1 MCALSVVLSVALGVI
16 GGLLLKA
23 FYSMVR
29 QVSPRSYTYT
39 ASHLERSRGKVAVQ
53 YAMFRVLPVFVVS
66 LGIVVTAVRLGLD
79 EAVSLVVCTVLFI
92 LLSSVRSIVGRMAAE
107 GGGSAFHALLQSIS
121 VVVTIVVAYCA
132 YRCSSALAIFVPDPS
147 EFVNAVWTAV
157 FVGVVY
163 CFISDVTRRSS
174 YVDIEERIELVV
186 RDIGGGLW
194 EWARSAAEREGV
206 PWCVIGAII
215 LVEVSERPA
224 WMRYPKRL
232 GSGILLNKV
241 TMSFGVT
248 QEQSRIPLSDKEAIL
263 RTICSAK
270 RFLGE
275 ETVTTLKKVTKVRFA
290 DLSPDEF
297 QERNRAFEDVRR
309 FAMRR
314 NPDSHYGNMV
324 SQFARE
330 MNNLGK

>member
-1 MCALSVVLSVALGVI
+1 MSVVLSVALGVI

-79 EAVSLVVCTVLFI
+79 EVVSLVVCTVLFI

-132 YRCSSALAIFVPDPS
+132 YRCSSALATFVPDPS

-224 WMRYPKRL
+224 WMRYLERL

-241 TMSFGVT
+241 TMSCGVT

>member
-1 MCALSVVLSVALGVI
+1 MLLVALSVALGVI

-29 QVSPRSYTYT
+29 QVSPRSYTYS
-39 ASHLERSRGKVAVQ
+39 ASHLERSRGKVAAQ
-53 YAMFRVLPVFVVS
+53 YAMFRVLPVFVIS

-79 EAVSLVVCTVLFI
+79 GAVSLFVCTVLFV

-107 GGGSAFHALLQSIS
+107 GGGSAFHTLLQSIS
-121 VVVTIVVAYCA
+121 VVVTIIVAYCA

-157 FVGVVY
+157 FVAVVY
-163 CFISDVTRRSS
+163 YFISDVTGRCS
-174 YVDIEERIELVV
+174 YVGIEERIELVV

-194 EWARSAAEREGV
+194 EWARGAAEREGV

-224 WMRYPKRL
+224 WMRYLERL

-263 RTICSAK
+263 RTISSAK

-275 ETVTTLKKVTKVRFA
+275 ETITTLNKIAKVRFV
-290 DLSPDEF
+290 DLSSDEYRA
-297 QERNRAFEDVRR
+297 QHRAFEDVRR
-309 FAMRR
+309 FAVSR
-314 NPDSHYGNMV
+314 NPDSHYGDMV
-324 SQFARE
+324 SQFTRE

>member
-1 MCALSVVLSVALGVI
+1 
-16 GGLLLKA
+16 
-23 FYSMVR
+23 MVR
-29 QVSPRSYTYT
+29 QVSPRFYTYT

-79 EAVSLVVCTVLFI
+79 EVVSLVVCTVLFI

-224 WMRYPKRL
+224 WMRYLERL

>member
-66 LGIVVTAVRLGLD
+66 LGIVVTVVRLGLD
-79 EAVSLVVCTVLFI
+79 EVVSLVVCTVLFI

-224 WMRYPKRL
+224 WMRYLERL

>member
-1 MCALSVVLSVALGVI
+1 M
-16 GGLLLKA
+16 LKA

-79 EAVSLVVCTVLFI
+79 EVVSLVVCTVLFI

-132 YRCSSALAIFVPDPS
+132 YRCSSALATFVPDPS

-224 WMRYPKRL
+224 WMRYLERL

>member
-1 MCALSVVLSVALGVI
+1 
-16 GGLLLKA
+16 
-23 FYSMVR
+23 
-29 QVSPRSYTYT
+29 
-39 ASHLERSRGKVAVQ
+39 
-53 YAMFRVLPVFVVS
+53 MFRVLPVFVVS

-224 WMRYPKRL
+224 WMRYLERL

-309 FAMRR
+309 WCQWVVAMSWLNASVGVR
-314 NPDSHYGNMV
+314 
-324 SQFARE
+324 
-330 MNNLGK
+330 

>member
-1 MCALSVVLSVALGVI
+1 MSVVLSVALGVI

-66 LGIVVTAVRLGLD
+66 LGIVVMAVRLGLD
-79 EAVSLVVCTVLFI
+79 EVVSLVVCTVLFI

-132 YRCSSALAIFVPDPS
+132 YRCSSALATFVPDPS

-224 WMRYPKRL
+224 WMRYLERL

>member
-1 MCALSVVLSVALGVI
+1 M
-16 GGLLLKA
+16 LKA

-29 QVSPRSYTYT
+29 QVSPRSYTYN
-39 ASHLERSRGKVAVQ
+39 ASHLERSRGKVAAQ
-53 YAMFRVLPVFVVS
+53 YAMFRVLPVFVIS

-79 EAVSLVVCTVLFI
+79 EAVSLFVCTVLFV
-92 LLSSVRSIVGRMAAE
+92 LLSSVRSIVGRMAA
-107 GGGSAFHALLQSIS
+107 GGGSAFHTLLQSIS

-174 YVDIEERIELVV
+174 YVGIEERIELVV

-194 EWARSAAEREGV
+194 EWARGAAEREGV

-224 WMRYPKRL
+224 WMRYLERL

-314 NPDSHYGNMV
+314 NPDSHYENMV

>member
-53 YAMFRVLPVFVVS
+53 YAVFRVLPVFVVS

-79 EAVSLVVCTVLFI
+79 EAVSLVACTVLFV

-107 GGGSAFHALLQSIS
+107 GGGSAFHTLLQSIS

-132 YRCSSALAIFVPDPS
+132 YSCSSVLAIFVPDPS

-174 YVDIEERIELVV
+174 YVGIEERIELVV

-194 EWARSAAEREGV
+194 EWARGAAEREGV

-224 WMRYPKRL
+224 WMRYLERL

-241 TMSFGVT
+241 MMSFGVT
-248 QEQSRIPLSDKEAIL
+248 QEKSRVPLSDKEAIL
-263 RTICSAK
+263 RTIGSAK

-275 ETVTTLKKVTKVRFA
+275 ETVTTLKKVAKVRFA

-297 QERNRAFEDVRR
+297 QARHRAFEDVRR
-309 FAMRR
+309 FAVSR
-314 NPDSHYGNMV
+314 NPDSRYGDMV

-330 MNNLGK
+330 INDLGK

>member
-1 MCALSVVLSVALGVI
+1 MCALSVVLSVASGVI

-79 EAVSLVVCTVLFI
+79 EVVSLVVCTVLFI
-92 LLSSVRSIVGRMAAE
+92 FLSSVRSIVWRMAAE

-224 WMRYPKRL
+224 WMRYLERL

>member
-1 MCALSVVLSVALGVI
+1 M
-16 GGLLLKA
+16 LKA

-53 YAMFRVLPVFVVS
+53 YAVFRVLPVFVVS

-79 EAVSLVVCTVLFI
+79 EAVSLVACTVLFV

-107 GGGSAFHALLQSIS
+107 GGGSAFHTLLQSIS

-132 YRCSSALAIFVPDPS
+132 YSCSSVLAIFVPDPS

-174 YVDIEERIELVV
+174 YVGIEERIELVV

-206 PWCVIGAII
+206 PWCVIGAVI

-224 WMRYPKRL
+224 WMRYLERL

-248 QEQSRIPLSDKEAIL
+248 QEQSRVPLSDKEAIL
-263 RTICSAK
+263 RTIGSAK

-275 ETVTTLKKVTKVRFA
+275 ETVTTLKKVAKVRFV
-290 DLSPDEF
+290 DLSPDECR
-297 QERNRAFEDVRR
+297 ERNRAFEDVRR

-330 MNNLGK
+330 MNNIGM

>member
-79 EAVSLVVCTVLFI
+79 EVVSLVVCTVLFI

-206 PWCVIGAII
+206 PWCVIGANI

-224 WMRYPKRL
+224 WMRYLERL

>member
-79 EAVSLVVCTVLFI
+79 EVVSLVVCTVLFI

-132 YRCSSALAIFVPDPS
+132 YRCSSALATFVPDPS

-206 PWCVIGAII
+206 P
-215 LVEVSERPA
+215 
-224 WMRYPKRL
+224 
-232 GSGILLNKV
+232 
-241 TMSFGVT
+241 
-248 QEQSRIPLSDKEAIL
+248 
-263 RTICSAK
+263 
-270 RFLGE
+270 
-275 ETVTTLKKVTKVRFA
+275 
-290 DLSPDEF
+290 
-297 QERNRAFEDVRR
+297 
-309 FAMRR
+309 
-314 NPDSHYGNMV
+314 
-324 SQFARE
+324 
-330 MNNLGK
+330 

>member
-1 MCALSVVLSVALGVI
+1 MLVVLSVALGVI

-29 QVSPRSYTYT
+29 QVSPRSYTYS
-39 ASHLERSRGKVAVQ
+39 ASHLERSRGKVAAQ
-53 YAMFRVLPVFVVS
+53 YAMFRVLPVFVIS
-66 LGIVVTAVRLGLD
+66 LGIVVTAVLF
-79 EAVSLVVCTVLFI
+79 VCTILFV

-107 GGGSAFHALLQSIS
+107 GGGSAFHTLLQSIS

-174 YVDIEERIELVV
+174 YVGIEERIELVV

-194 EWARSAAEREGV
+194 EWARGAAEREGV

-224 WMRYPKRL
+224 WMRYLERL

-248 QEQSRIPLSDKEAIL
+248 QEQSRVPLSDKEAIL
-263 RTICSAK
+263 RTIGGAK

-275 ETVTTLKKVTKVRFA
+275 ETVTTLKKDAKVRFA
-290 DLSPDEF
+290 DLSPDEC

>member
-1 MCALSVVLSVALGVI
+1 
-16 GGLLLKA
+16 
-23 FYSMVR
+23 MVR

-79 EAVSLVVCTVLFI
+79 EVVSLVVCTVLFI

-206 PWCVIGAII
+206 PWCVIGANI

-224 WMRYPKRL
+224 WMRYLERL

>member
-1 MCALSVVLSVALGVI
+1 MSVVLSVALGVI

-79 EAVSLVVCTVLFI
+79 EVVSLVVCTVLFI

-132 YRCSSALAIFVPDPS
+132 YRCSSALATFVPDPS

-174 YVDIEERIELVV
+174 YVDIEERIVLVV

-224 WMRYPKRL
+224 WMRYLERL

>member
-79 EAVSLVVCTVLFI
+79 EVVSLVVCTVLFI

-132 YRCSSALAIFVPDPS
+132 YRCSSALATFVPDPS

-224 WMRYPKRL
+224 WMRYLERL

>member
-1 MCALSVVLSVALGVI
+1 
-16 GGLLLKA
+16 
-23 FYSMVR
+23 
-29 QVSPRSYTYT
+29 
-39 ASHLERSRGKVAVQ
+39 
-53 YAMFRVLPVFVVS
+53 
-66 LGIVVTAVRLGLD
+66 
-79 EAVSLVVCTVLFI
+79 
-92 LLSSVRSIVGRMAAE
+92 MAAE
-107 GGGSAFHALLQSIS
+107 GGGSAFHTLLQSIS

-174 YVDIEERIELVV
+174 YVGIEERIELVV

-206 PWCVIGAII
+206 PWCVIGAVI

-224 WMRYPKRL
+224 WMRYLERI

-248 QEQSRIPLSDKEAIL
+248 QEQSRVPLSDKEAIL
-263 RTICSAK
+263 RTIGSAK

-275 ETVTTLKKVTKVRFA
+275 ETVTTLKKVAKVRFA
-290 DLSPDEF
+290 DLSSDEF
-297 QERNRAFEDVRR
+297 QARRRAFEDVRR
-309 FAMRR
+309 FAVSR
-314 NPDSHYGNMV
+314 NPDSRYGDMV

-330 MNNLGK
+330 MNDLGK

>member
-1 MCALSVVLSVALGVI
+1 MCALLVVLSVALGVI

-29 QVSPRSYTYT
+29 QVSPRSYTYS
-39 ASHLERSRGKVAVQ
+39 ASHLEHSRGKVAAQ
-53 YAMFRVLPVFVVS
+53 YAMFRVLPVFVIS

-79 EAVSLVVCTVLFI
+79 EAVSLFVCTVLFV

-107 GGGSAFHALLQSIS
+107 GGGSAFHTLLQSIS
-121 VVVTIVVAYCA
+121 VVVTIVVVYCA
-132 YRCSSALAIFVPDPS
+132 YRFSSALAIFVPDPS

-174 YVDIEERIELVV
+174 YVGVEERIELVV

-194 EWARSAAEREGV
+194 GWARGAAESEGV
-206 PWCVIGAII
+206 PWCVIGVII
-215 LVEVSERPA
+215 LVQVSERPA
-224 WMRYPKRL
+224 WMRYLERL

-248 QEQSRIPLSDKEAIL
+248 QEQSRVPLSDKEAIL
-263 RTICSAK
+263 RTIGSAK
-270 RFLGE
+270 HFLGE
-275 ETVTTLKKVTKVRFA
+275 ETVTTLKKDTKVRFA
-290 DLSPDEF
+290 DLSPDEC

-314 NPDSHYGNMV
+314 NPDSHYANMV

>member
-1 MCALSVVLSVALGVI
+1 M
-16 GGLLLKA
+16 LKA

-79 EAVSLVVCTVLFI
+79 EVVSLVVCTVLFI

-224 WMRYPKRL
+224 WMRYLERL

>member
-1 MCALSVVLSVALGVI
+1 
-16 GGLLLKA
+16 
-23 FYSMVR
+23 MVR

>member
-1 MCALSVVLSVALGVI
+1 
-16 GGLLLKA
+16 
-23 FYSMVR
+23 MVR

-79 EAVSLVVCTVLFI
+79 EVVSLVVCTVLFI

-132 YRCSSALAIFVPDPS
+132 YRCSSALATFVPDPS

-224 WMRYPKRL
+224 WMRYLERL

>member
-66 LGIVVTAVRLGLD
+66 LGIVVTVVRLGLD
-79 EAVSLVVCTVLFI
+79 EVVSLVVCTVLFI

-224 WMRYPKRL
+224 WMRYLERL

-297 QERNRAFEDVRR
+297 QERNGAFEDVRR

>member
-1 MCALSVVLSVALGVI
+1 
-16 GGLLLKA
+16 
-23 FYSMVR
+23 MVR

-53 YAMFRVLPVFVVS
+53 YAVFRVLPVFVVS

-79 EAVSLVVCTVLFI
+79 EAVSLVACTVLFV

-107 GGGSAFHALLQSIS
+107 GGGSAFHTLLQSIS

-132 YRCSSALAIFVPDPS
+132 YSCSSVLAIFVPDPS

-174 YVDIEERIELVV
+174 YVGIEERIELVV

-206 PWCVIGAII
+206 PWCVIGAVI

-224 WMRYPKRL
+224 WMRYLERL

-248 QEQSRIPLSDKEAIL
+248 QEQSRVPLSDKEAIL
-263 RTICSAK
+263 RTIGSAK

-275 ETVTTLKKVTKVRFA
+275 ETVTTLKKVAKVRFV
-290 DLSPDEF
+290 DLSPDECR
-297 QERNRAFEDVRR
+297 ERNRAFEDVRR

-330 MNNLGK
+330 MNNIGM

>member
-1 MCALSVVLSVALGVI
+1 
-16 GGLLLKA
+16 
-23 FYSMVR
+23 
-29 QVSPRSYTYT
+29 
-39 ASHLERSRGKVAVQ
+39 
-53 YAMFRVLPVFVVS
+53 
-66 LGIVVTAVRLGLD
+66 
-79 EAVSLVVCTVLFI
+79 
-92 LLSSVRSIVGRMAAE
+92 MAAE
-107 GGGSAFHALLQSIS
+107 GGGSAFHALLRSIS

-163 CFISDVTRRSS
+163 CFISDVTRRPS

-224 WMRYPKRL
+224 WMRYLERL

-241 TMSFGVT
+241 MMSFGVT
-248 QEQSRIPLSDKEAIL
+248 QERSRVPLSDKEAIL
-263 RTICSAK
+263 RTIGSAK

-275 ETVTTLKKVTKVRFA
+275 ETITTLKKITKARFV
-290 DLSPDEF
+290 DLSSDEY
-297 QERNRAFEDVRR
+297 QAQHRAFEDVRR
-309 FAMRR
+309 FAVSR
-314 NPDSHYGNMV
+314 NPDSHYGDMV

>member
-79 EAVSLVVCTVLFI
+79 EVVSLVVCTVLFI

-163 CFISDVTRRSS
+163 CFISDVTRRFS

-194 EWARSAAEREGV
+194 EWARSAAECEGV

-224 WMRYPKRL
+224 WMRYLERL

>member
-1 MCALSVVLSVALGVI
+1 M
-16 GGLLLKA
+16 LKA

-224 WMRYPKRL
+224 WMRYLERL
-232 GSGILLNKV
+232 VSGILLNKV

>member
-1 MCALSVVLSVALGVI
+1 
-16 GGLLLKA
+16 
-23 FYSMVR
+23 MVR

-79 EAVSLVVCTVLFI
+79 EVVSLVVCTALFI

-224 WMRYPKRL
+224 WMRYLERL

>member
-53 YAMFRVLPVFVVS
+53 YAVFRVLPVFVVS

-79 EAVSLVVCTVLFI
+79 EAVSLFVCTVLFV

-107 GGGSAFHALLQSIS
+107 GGGSAFHTLLQSIS

-174 YVDIEERIELVV
+174 YVGIEERIELVV

-206 PWCVIGAII
+206 PWCVIGAVI

-224 WMRYPKRL
+224 WMRYLERL

-248 QEQSRIPLSDKEAIL
+248 QEQSRVPLSDKEAIL
-263 RTICSAK
+263 RTIGSAK

-275 ETVTTLKKVTKVRFA
+275 ETVTTLKKVAKVRFV
-290 DLSPDEF
+290 DLSPDECR
-297 QERNRAFEDVRR
+297 ERNRAFEDVRR

-314 NPDSHYGNMV
+314 NPDSRYGDMV

-330 MNNLGK
+330 MNDLGK

>member
-66 LGIVVTAVRLGLD
+66 LGIVVMAVRLGLD
-79 EAVSLVVCTVLFI
+79 EVVSLVVCTVLFI

-132 YRCSSALAIFVPDPS
+132 YRCSSALATFVPDPS

-224 WMRYPKRL
+224 WMRYLERL

>member
-1 MCALSVVLSVALGVI
+1 
-16 GGLLLKA
+16 
-23 FYSMVR
+23 MVR

-79 EAVSLVVCTVLFI
+79 EVVSLVVCTVLFI

-107 GGGSAFHALLQSIS
+107 GGGSAFFHALLQSIS

-132 YRCSSALAIFVPDPS
+132 YRCSSALATFVPDPS

-224 WMRYPKRL
+224 WMRYLERL

>member
-79 EAVSLVVCTVLFI
+79 EVVSLVVCTVLFI

-224 WMRYPKRL
+224 WMRYLDRL

>member
-1 MCALSVVLSVALGVI
+1 MLVVLSVALGVI

-66 LGIVVTAVRLGLD
+66 LGIVVMAVRLGLD
-79 EAVSLVVCTVLFI
+79 EVVSLVVCTVLFI

-132 YRCSSALAIFVPDPS
+132 YRCSSALATFVPDPS

-224 WMRYPKRL
+224 WMRYLERL

>member
-1 MCALSVVLSVALGVI
+1 
-16 GGLLLKA
+16 
-23 FYSMVR
+23 MVR
-29 QVSPRSYTYT
+29 QVSPRSYTYS

-53 YAMFRVLPVFVVS
+53 YAMFRVLPVFVIS

-79 EAVSLVVCTVLFI
+79 EAVSLFVCTVLFV

-107 GGGSAFHALLQSIS
+107 GGGSAFHTLLQSIS

-174 YVDIEERIELVV
+174 YVGIEERIELVV

-206 PWCVIGAII
+206 PWCVIGAVI

-224 WMRYPKRL
+224 WMRYLERL

-248 QEQSRIPLSDKEAIL
+248 QEQSRVPLSDKEAIL
-263 RTICSAK
+263 RTIGSAK

-275 ETVTTLKKVTKVRFA
+275 ETG
-290 DLSPDEF
+290 
-297 QERNRAFEDVRR
+297 QRR
-309 FAMRR
+309 QRHR
-314 NPDSHYGNMV
+314 V
-324 SQFARE
+324 
-330 MNNLGK
+330 

>member
-1 MCALSVVLSVALGVI
+1 MSVVLSVALGVI

-79 EAVSLVVCTVLFI
+79 EVVSLVVCTVLFI

-107 GGGSAFHALLQSIS
+107 GGGSAFFHALLQSIS

-132 YRCSSALAIFVPDPS
+132 YRCSSALATFVPDPS

-224 WMRYPKRL
+224 WMRYLERL

>member
-1 MCALSVVLSVALGVI
+1 LSVVLSVALGVI

>member
-1 MCALSVVLSVALGVI
+1 
-16 GGLLLKA
+16 
-23 FYSMVR
+23 MVR

-66 LGIVVTAVRLGLD
+66 LGIVVTVVRLGLD
-79 EAVSLVVCTVLFI
+79 EVVSLVVCTVLFI

-224 WMRYPKRL
+224 WMRYLERL